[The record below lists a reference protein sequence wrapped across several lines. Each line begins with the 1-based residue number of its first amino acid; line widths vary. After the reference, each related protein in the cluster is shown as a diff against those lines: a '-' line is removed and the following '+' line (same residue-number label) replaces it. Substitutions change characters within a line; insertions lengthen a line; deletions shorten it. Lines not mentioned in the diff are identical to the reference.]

1 MFLLFNCRDNGV
13 EEATEADTYYI
24 VKYFDSNGDD
34 CLEYEDILQMFMP
47 CDDQYLRAAMAQ
59 RSIYEVPKQE
69 MLDPEI
75 EQELTRLFEK
85 EIAYNRVTEE
95 LKQRID
101 STKNF
106 NAAKAFNAVDDWA
119 YGFIDKTNLKSFMRK
134 HQYLATTAEAIA
146 IIRRMD
152 LDADARL
159 SKQEFIEGLKPEE
172 PYSKLMKRSEVK
184 KTVKKINA
192 NA

>member
-1 MFLLFNCRDNGV
+1 
-13 EEATEADTYYI
+13 
-24 VKYFDSNGDD
+24 
-34 CLEYEDILQMFMP
+34 
-47 CDDQYLRAAMAQ
+47 
-59 RSIYEVPKQE
+59 

-119 YGFIDKTNLKSFMRK
+119 YGYIDKTNLKSFLRK
-134 HQYLATTAEAIA
+134 H
-146 IIRRMD
+146 
-152 LDADARL
+152 
-159 SKQEFIEGLKPEE
+159 
-172 PYSKLMKRSEVK
+172 
-184 KTVKKINA
+184 
-192 NA
+192 